1 MNNLLKKA
9 GQGLLFLGG
18 IYLLFNLVFF
28 LGTTPTKAID
38 LLFQKIIGG
47 VWNSV
52 SHEMWRDF
60 IIYGLL
66 TAIGGF
72 LVYVPNI
79 VFLFFFSNL
88 FQYSGITTWAARF
101 MDPFFRRFGMNG
113 YSFPPLLFGFGC
125 SVNAVQSAGDIKD
138 DKRRLITMLIAPFM
152 SCGAKFAVY
161 MLLISVVFP
170 MHKAGTVLFVLYMVG
185 ILFSLISATLFRHIF
200 KVKKIAE
207 PTTFPTDPI
216 HKPDMKA
223 VLGKT
228 LKDTRVFLIK
238 AGSVIVGVSIIIW
251 TLSTFPGV
259 SPEQYE
265 TLVAKAEAA
274 EIQLPSRMTMSYHT
288 SYIKKIGV
296 AIEPIFKPMGQDWKS
311 GIALLNSFVGN
322 GVVISTL
329 VTLYGIEFSAES
341 PQILSTALQMDPSFT
356 TASALTMML
365 FVLLSGSC
373 LASIMMFYNDRKSI
387 PLTALFSL
395 YPFVSAYFICVAFY
409 QIFVRIIV

>member
-1 MNNLLKKA
+1 MNRKLSKI
-9 GQGLLFLGG
+9 GQALLFLLG

-38 LLFQKIIGG
+38 LLFQKIIAVTWTG
-47 VWNSV
+47 VSNEGV
-52 SHEMWRDF
+52 RDF
-60 IIYGLL
+60 LVYGIF
-66 TAIGGF
+66 TAVGGF

-88 FQYSGITTWAARF
+88 FQYSGITTWAAKF
-101 MDPFFRRFGMNG
+101 MDPFFRKFGLNG

-170 MHKAGTVLFVLYMVG
+170 IEKAGSVLFILYMVG
-185 ILFSLISATLFRHIF
+185 ILFALLSATLFRFVF
-200 KVKKIAE
+200 KVPRSTT
-207 PTTFPTDPI
+207 PTPFPNEVI

-223 VLGKT
+223 VMGKT
-228 LKDTRVFLIK
+228 LKDTKVFLIK

-251 TLSTFPGV
+251 ALSSFPGV
-259 SPEQYE
+259 SPEEYQ
-265 TLVAKAEAA
+265 TIQAKAEA
-274 EIQLPSRMTMSYHT
+274 IGQPIPSRTTMSLHT
-288 SYIKKIGV
+288 SYIKQIGAV
-296 AIEPIFKPMGQDWKS
+296 LEPIFKPMGQDWKS
-311 GIALLNSFVGN
+311 AIALLNSFVGN

-329 VTLYGIEFSAES
+329 VTLYGIEFSPES
-341 PQILSTALQMDPSFT
+341 PQILANALKYDPNFT
-356 TASALTMML
+356 TASAITMML

-373 LASIMMFYNDRKSI
+373 LASIAMFHNDRKSI
-387 PLTALFSL
+387 PMTALFSL
-395 YPFVSAYFICVAFY
+395 YPFISAYCICVIFY
-409 QIFVRIIV
+409 QIISRVIS

>member
-1 MNNLLKKA
+1 MNKNVSKV
-9 GQGLLFLGG
+9 GQALLFLVG

-38 LLFQKIIGG
+38 LLFQKIIAFTW
-47 VWNSV
+47 VNVKNESF
-52 SHEMWRDF
+52 RDF
-60 IIYGLL
+60 LVYGLL

-88 FQYSGITTWAARF
+88 FQHSGITNWAAKF
-101 MDPFFRRFGMNG
+101 MDPFFRKFGLNG

-125 SVNAVQSAGDIKD
+125 SVNAVQSAGDIQDK
-138 DKRRLITMLIAPFM
+138 KRRLITMLIAPFM

-170 MHKAGTVLFVLYMVG
+170 VHKAGSVLFVLYMIG
-185 ILFSLISATLFRHIF
+185 ILFALVSATIFRFVFRVSKESAPTIF
-200 KVKKIAE
+200 
-207 PTTFPTDPI
+207 PNDPI
-216 HKPDMKA
+216 RKPDMKA
-223 VLGKT
+223 VFLKT
-228 LKDTRVFLIK
+228 AKDTKVFLLK
-238 AGSVIVGVSIIIW
+238 AGSVIVGVSIVIW
-251 TLSTFPGV
+251 ALSSFPGITPQEYK
-259 SPEQYE
+259 SM
-265 TLVAKAEAA
+265 TAKAEAMGQP
-274 EIQLPSRMTMSYHT
+274 IPSRTTLSLHT
-288 SYIKKIGV
+288 SYIKEFGAFV
-296 AIEPIFKPMGQDWKS
+296 EPIFKPMGQDWKS

-329 VTLYGIEFSAES
+329 VTLYGIEFTPES
-341 PQILSTALQMDPSFT
+341 PQVLARALKVDPNFT
-356 TASALTMML
+356 TASALSMML

-409 QIFVRIIV
+409 QVVCRVVS